1 MVYQIENI
9 VFILK
14 MKDGQQKLCL
24 GKYSIDSDSDI
35 KTFKSKIKDDYEYI
49 EFYLLSKISD
59 EKYYLLSENLNFDYN
74 ITLIEPEKE
83 KTIDELFKEMRK
95 YEPTGYPF
103 ESIDE
108 DIFQNL
114 YMKYIEK
121 LYDNYCENNNYHE
134 YQFEAFECFWEET
147 SEQYHHKMITTSG
160 FYNEEKY
167 IQAIETRIIYDDG
180 EDTQHNLE
188 SKTTVKL
195 LNMKDDKEILE
206 ISDPKLQKLID
217 YLKNIYDF

>member
-9 VFILK
+9 VFILI

-24 GKYSIDSDSDI
+24 GKYNIDTDSDI
-35 KTFKSKIKDDYEYI
+35 KTFKSKVKDDYEYS

-59 EKYYLLSENLNFDYN
+59 EKYDLLSENLNFDYN

-83 KTIDELFKEMRK
+83 KTLSELTKELEK

-108 DIFQNL
+108 DIYKDL

-121 LYDNYCENNNYHE
+121 LFDNYCKNNNYNE
-134 YQFEAFECFWEET
+134 YQFEGFECFWEET
-147 SEQYHHKMITTSG
+147 FERYHHKMITTSE
-160 FYNEEKY
+160 FYNEHNY
-167 IQAIETRIIYDDG
+167 IQVIQTRLIYDDG

-188 SKTTVKL
+188 SNTTVKL
-195 LNMKDDKEILE
+195 LDMKDDKEISE
-206 ISDPKLQKLID
+206 ISDNKLQKLID
-217 YLKNIYDF
+217 YLKNLYD